1 LHCSEDKEQHDSLM
15 SSSLKGASGRPVT
28 AGRRVSMIAGGLDAS
43 PPSSSLSDSTDEH
56 SGSRFIPDLSQ
67 AHPSFSGI
75 LAHASRNVPVRALW
89 RTLRETGKVQCVPV
103 DQPPVV
109 TGPSGDTRRLV
120 IISDTHN
127 RHRTL
132 DLPAG
137 DLLIHCGDFTDSGHK
152 AEITDFCNWLREVAP
167 TYPMGVLVVAGNH
180 EYSLDAECYFGQLRQ
195 ELKHEEAFSTSELE
209 AMLAGVATYARHGVV
224 EMAGMRIFT
233 SPRTPG
239 NGWAFA
245 YSRPDGHEVWRN
257 ASDAFAAAA
266 VDVLVTHGPPLG
278 HGDRVPGLGVIGCAD
293 LLDLVEAHPPTL
305 HCFGHVHNGRGMSTN
320 GRTLFVNAANAD
332 NTGSTGDADDDGELP
347 TAPRCLRP
355 ATVVDI
361 PLRGSALH
369 REWQAALAQ
378 AAQTA

>member
-1 LHCSEDKEQHDSLM
+1 
-15 SSSLKGASGRPVT
+15 
-28 AGRRVSMIAGGLDAS
+28 
-43 PPSSSLSDSTDEH
+43 
-56 SGSRFIPDLSQ
+56 
-67 AHPSFSGI
+67 
-75 LAHASRNVPVRALW
+75 
-89 RTLRETGKVQCVPV
+89 
-103 DQPPVV
+103 
-109 TGPSGDTRRLV
+109 
-120 IISDTHN
+120 
-127 RHRTL
+127 
-132 DLPAG
+132 
-137 DLLIHCGDFTDSGHK
+137 
-152 AEITDFCNWLREVAP
+152 
-167 TYPMGVLVVAGNH
+167 
-180 EYSLDAECYFGQLRQ
+180 
-195 ELKHEEAFSTSELE
+195 
-209 AMLAGVATYARHGVV
+209 MLAGVATYARHGVV